1 LEIFFSYFWYSIFA
15 VENFL
20 AKHYSSQVGLEG
32 YKIVK
37 FLTTTY
43 KNLPKRR
50 GWALW
55 QRLLPKTRR
64 TKTRASTPRKE
75 GTESTYTE
83 R

>member
-1 LEIFFSYFWYSIFA
+1 
-15 VENFL
+15 
-20 AKHYSSQVGLEG
+20 VGLEG

-37 FLTTTY
+37 FLVLTKMY

-55 QRLLPKTRR
+55 QRLFPKTRR

-75 GTESTYTE
+75 GTERTYTVKKG
-83 R
+83 